1 MTLHGL
7 SYGHIPTTGER
18 CERPGFGHRRGSGKE
33 PASLTLDG
41 FMRLLE
47 RQVEFDTFTA
57 FVDGKIV
64 RLNPKWLR
72 DYIFELKAFKNW
84 DFTLTDYLTL
94 IAEHQTDSGFFYEML
109 QRETDAHIRSEICGS
124 DRESDLLKFLPGGL
138 ALGRIE
144 MEADIEFLMVE
155 GVWQVYQATGDTEWL
170 RWMLPRLEKG
180 IDYCTSHEK
189 RWEPSL
195 GLVKREFSI
204 DMFDFT
210 HGKYFGK
217 PRLIY
222 EDSPM
227 SVFYG
232 DNTGVYAAMRILA
245 RMRRIFGE
253 EEKAAAWEDRA
264 QTLLQN
270 INRYLWNGKIFT
282 HNLHLNHNGLGMDEG
297 EMLSLS
303 ECHSINRGAV
313 TQEQASSILEEY
325 IRRRENGGTFAEWF
339 TLNPPYPMFGS
350 YEGGTYINGSISSV
364 AAGQL
369 ALAAFR
375 HGYEAYGWDI
385 LCRMQNLAQKDGKI
399 FFMYDPADGAD
410 VNGGPV
416 GWGAAEILCA
426 IEEGLAGLED
436 RGVLYD
442 VLGFSPRWAVT
453 DRMEME
459 YYTGYEISGTLVQY
473 GYRLSQD
480 QMEFV
485 LRGTCCRRVEG
496 HVLLPEGTVCTGLL
510 VNDVPVPCRE
520 TMVRQSRYADF
531 ILDTIPD
538 TEQQII
544 LLLDRE

>member
-1 MTLHGL
+1 MTLHSL

-18 CERPGFGHRRGSGKE
+18 CERPGFGHRRGTGKE
-33 PASLTLDG
+33 PDTLSFDG

-57 FVDGKIV
+57 FVDGKII

-72 DYIFELKAFKNW
+72 DYIFELKAFKHW
-84 DFTLTDYLTL
+84 EFTLKDYLTF
-94 IAEHQTDSGFFYEML
+94 IAEHQTETGFFYEML
-109 QRETDAHIRSEICGS
+109 QRETDGHIRSEICGS
-124 DRESDLLKFLPGGL
+124 DRDSELLKFFPGGL

-189 RWEPSL
+189 RWEPSM
-195 GLVKREFSI
+195 GLVKREFSV

-232 DNTGVYAAMRILA
+232 DNTGVYAAMRTLA
-245 RMRRIFGE
+245 RMRRIFGDA
-253 EEKAAAWEDRA
+253 EKADSWEERA
-264 QTLLQN
+264 ETLRQN
-270 INRYLWNGKIFT
+270 IVRYLWNGKIFT
-282 HNLHLNHNGLGMDEG
+282 HNLHLNHDGLGMDER

-313 TQEQASSILEEY
+313 THEQACSILDEY
-325 IRRRENGGTFAEWF
+325 IRRRESGGAFAEWF
-339 TLNPPYPMFGS
+339 TLDPPYPMFGS

-385 LCRMQNLAQKDGKI
+385 LCRLQSLAQKDGKI
-399 FFMYDPADGAD
+399 FFMYDPVDGAD

-416 GWGAAEILCA
+416 GWGAAEILGA

-436 RGVLYD
+436 RGVRYD

-453 DRMEME
+453 GRTEME
-459 YYTGYEISGTLVQY
+459 YFTGYEISGTLVQY
-473 GYRLSQD
+473 GYRLEPD
-480 QMEFV
+480 RMEFV
-485 LRGTCCRRVEG
+485 LRAPCRRVEG
-496 HVLLPEGTVCTGLL
+496 HVLLPEGTACTELL
-510 VNDVPVPCRE
+510 VNDVPIRCTE
-520 TMVRQSRYADF
+520 SMVRQSRYADF
-531 ILDTIPD
+531 VLDTVPD
-538 TEQQII
+538 TEQHMK
-544 LLLDRE
+544 LLLHSI

>member
-1 MTLHGL
+1 MTLHSL

-18 CERPGFGHRRGSGKE
+18 CERPGFGHRRGTGKE
-33 PASLTLDG
+33 PDTLSFDG

-47 RQVEFDTFTA
+47 RHVEFDKFTA

-72 DYIFELKAFKNW
+72 DYIFELKAFKHW
-84 DFTLTDYLTL
+84 EFTLKDYLTF
-94 IAEHQTDSGFFYEML
+94 IAEHQTETGFFYEML
-109 QRETDAHIRSEICGS
+109 QRETDGHIRSEICGS
-124 DRESDLLKFLPGGL
+124 DRDSELLKFFPGGL

-170 RWMLPRLEKG
+170 RWMLSRLEKG

-195 GLVKREFSI
+195 GLVKREFSV

-253 EEKAAAWEDRA
+253 EEKAVSWEDRA
-264 QTLLQN
+264 ETLRQS
-270 INRYLWNGKIFT
+270 IVRYLWNGKIFT
-282 HNLHLNHNGLGMDEG
+282 HNLHLNHDGLGMDER

-303 ECHSINRGAV
+303 ECYSINRGAA
-313 TQEQASSILEEY
+313 THEQACSILEEY
-325 IRRRENGGTFAEWF
+325 IRRRENGGKFAEWF
-339 TLNPPYPMFGS
+339 TLDPPYPMFGS

-385 LCRMQNLAQKDGKI
+385 LCRLQNLAQKDGKI

-416 GWGAAEILCA
+416 GWGAAEILGA

-436 RGVLYD
+436 RGVRYD
-442 VLGFSPRWAVT
+442 VLGFSPRWVVT
-453 DRMEME
+453 GRTEME

-480 QMEFV
+480 RMEFV
-485 LRGTCCRRVEG
+485 LRAPCRRVEG

-510 VNDVPVPCRE
+510 VNDVPAAYTE
-520 TMVRQSRYADF
+520 AMVRQSRYADF
-531 ILDTIPD
+531 ILDAVPD
-538 TEQQII
+538 TEQQIT
-544 LLLDRE
+544 LLLHNI

>member
-1 MTLHGL
+1 MELHSL

-33 PASLTLDG
+33 PDTLTLDG

-57 FVDGKIV
+57 FVEGRIL

-72 DYIFELKAFKNW
+72 DYIFELKAFKHW
-84 DFTLTDYLTL
+84 ESHLKDYITF
-94 IAEHQTDSGFFYEML
+94 IAQHQTDTGFFYEML
-109 QRETDAHIRSEICGS
+109 QRETDGHIVSEIHGR
-124 DRESDLLKFLPGGL
+124 DHDTELLKFLPGGL

-155 GVWQVYQATGDTEWL
+155 GAWQVFQATGDRDWL
-170 RWMLPRLEKG
+170 RWILPKLEKG
-180 IDYCTSHEK
+180 IDYCTSDEK

-195 GLVKREFSI
+195 GLVKREYSI

-222 EDSPM
+222 PDSPM

-232 DNTGVYAAMRILA
+232 DNTGTFAAMKTLA
-245 RMRRIFGE
+245 RMRRIFE
-253 EEKAAAWEDRA
+253 EDDAAAAWETRADTLRGNIDRH
-264 QTLLQN
+264 
-270 INRYLWNGKIFT
+270 LWNGKIYT
-282 HNLHLNHNGLGMDEG
+282 HNLHLNHDGQGMPEE

-303 ECHSINRGAV
+303 ECHSINRGAASHA
-313 TQEQASSILEEY
+313 QACSILDEY
-325 IRRRENGGTFAEWF
+325 IRRRDGHTFAEWF
-339 TLNPPYPMFGS
+339 TLDPPYPTFGS
-350 YEGGTYINGSISSV
+350 YPGGTYINGSVSSV

-375 HGYEAYGWDI
+375 HGYEDYGWDI
-385 LCRMQNLAQKDGKI
+385 LCRLRSLAEKDGKI
-399 FFMYDPADGAD
+399 FFMYDPVDGAD

-436 RGVLYD
+436 RGVQYD

-453 DRMEME
+453 EYTKME
-459 YYTGYEISGTLVQY
+459 YYTGYEDSGILVAY
-473 GYRLSQD
+473 GWERSDDTMTY
-480 QMEFV
+480 V
-485 LRGTCCRRVEG
+485 LHVPSRQIEG
-496 HVLLPEGTVCTGLL
+496 HILLPQDMTCTG
-510 VNDVPVPCRE
+510 VTADGVAVPYE
-520 TMVRQSRYADF
+520 TVTLRQSRYVDF
-531 ILDTIPD
+531 TLTTVPGKEVQL
-538 TEQQII
+538 TVTMEAGQ
-544 LLLDRE
+544 

>member
-1 MTLHGL
+1 
-7 SYGHIPTTGER
+7 
-18 CERPGFGHRRGSGKE
+18 
-33 PASLTLDG
+33 
-41 FMRLLE
+41 
-47 RQVEFDTFTA
+47 
-57 FVDGKIV
+57 
-64 RLNPKWLR
+64 
-72 DYIFELKAFKNW
+72 
-84 DFTLTDYLTL
+84 
-94 IAEHQTDSGFFYEML
+94 
-109 QRETDAHIRSEICGS
+109 
-124 DRESDLLKFLPGGL
+124 
-138 ALGRIE
+138 
-144 MEADIEFLMVE
+144 
-155 GVWQVYQATGDTEWL
+155 EWL

>member
-1 MTLHGL
+1 MTLHSL

-18 CERPGFGHRRGSGKE
+18 CERPGFGHRRGTGKE
-33 PASLTLDG
+33 SDTLSFDG

-72 DYIFELKAFKNW
+72 DYIFELKAFKHW
-84 DFTLTDYLTL
+84 EFTLKDYLTF
-94 IAEHQTDSGFFYEML
+94 IAEHQTETGFFYEML
-109 QRETDAHIRSEICGS
+109 QRETDGHIRSEICGS
-124 DRESDLLKFLPGGL
+124 DRDSELLKFFPGGL

-195 GLVKREFSI
+195 GLVKREFSV

-245 RMRRIFGE
+245 RMRRICGE
-253 EEKAAAWEDRA
+253 EEKAVSWEDRA
-264 QTLLQN
+264 ETLRQS
-270 INRYLWNGKIFT
+270 IVRYLWNGKIFT
-282 HNLHLNHNGLGMDEG
+282 HNLHLNHDGLGMDER

-303 ECHSINRGAV
+303 ECYSINRGAA
-313 TQEQASSILEEY
+313 THEQACSILEEY
-325 IRRRENGGTFAEWF
+325 IRRRENGGKFAEWF
-339 TLNPPYPMFGS
+339 TLDPPYPMFGS

-385 LCRMQNLAQKDGKI
+385 LCRLQNLAQKDGKI

-416 GWGAAEILCA
+416 GWGAAEILGA

-436 RGVLYD
+436 RGVRYD
-442 VLGFSPRWAVT
+442 VLGFSPRWVVT
-453 DRMEME
+453 GRTEME
-459 YYTGYEISGTLVQY
+459 YYTGYEISATLVQY

-480 QMEFV
+480 RMEFV
-485 LRGTCCRRVEG
+485 LRAPCRRVEG
-496 HVLLPEGTVCTGLL
+496 HVLLPEGTACAGLL
-510 VNDVPVPCRE
+510 VNDVPAAYTE
-520 TMVRQSRYADF
+520 AMVRQSRYADF
-531 ILDTIPD
+531 ILDVVPD
-538 TEQQII
+538 TEQQIT
-544 LLLDRE
+544 LLLHNI